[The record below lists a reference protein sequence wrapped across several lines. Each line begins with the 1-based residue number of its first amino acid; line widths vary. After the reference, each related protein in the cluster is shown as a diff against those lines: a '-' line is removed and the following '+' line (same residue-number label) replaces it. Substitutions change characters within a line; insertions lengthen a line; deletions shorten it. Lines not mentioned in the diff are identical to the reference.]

1 MAADRSRLAAAL
13 AYEEERRRRM
23 MESVPGLVTTPAQ
36 PAPSADFR
44 TNLENLSIGLGRGV
58 TTGLEGVKGIITDP
72 VGTAKG
78 VYETGKTVIRDPSV
92 IADALRY
99 TAEKATSGSLGAGEV
114 IGEMVSPTRGA
125 GGVGKRDIFI
135 GKSAKTYDP
144 TAEQRAI
151 EMEKAGVDRDTI
163 WRETGTG
170 RAFGPEWKQEI
181 SDIGADLDFE
191 KVPVRQN
198 AFDWADRYLVNR
210 GFRPIP
216 GGLYFSPIV
225 PDDVKKEALEY
236 GKEMSRF
243 VDAVPLES
251 AFRHQELR
259 QAYPEMFNELRVG
272 REISPVARGQ
282 YVEENKLVTTGGGQT
297 TNRLPGMTRN
307 EETSTLLH
315 ELQHAIQSKE
325 GFARGGDPSMA
336 RKAVQEEFKTAVSP
350 YAEAMSMRRDASGRA
365 GEAYRADYAHK
376 LQRMQQQENIKPAQ
390 LRRMSDWY
398 QYHREVSGELEK
410 MGLGWKMPTKAGA
423 KRDEW
428 INTATKVMQ
437 RLIERDRPE
446 MVGAAQRMTEKQA
459 KNLLARTD
467 RVFRK
472 TQEAA
477 IQESKVRE
485 KAQRLGEMGDFELYQ
500 RLAGEAEARA
510 TQARQRMT
518 AMERRQI
525 PPWKSLDVPE
535 QDLVILRR

>member
-1 MAADRSRLAAAL
+1 MASKKKQMPRGLLDPESQAIEEAVAAAP
-13 AYEEERRRRM
+13 R
-23 MESVPGLVTTPAQ
+23 VPAAL
-36 PAPSADFR
+36 SA
-44 TNLENLSIGLGRGV
+44 LGRGFYEANIEPLLSPV
-58 TTGLEGVKGIITDP
+58 QTARGLLSAGREFV
-72 VGTAKG
+72 
-78 VYETGKTVIRDPSV
+78 RDP
-92 IADALRY
+92 
-99 TAEKATSGSLGAGEV
+99 KATARAVVQAEAERLRQAGDRPESAFEYY
-114 IGEMVSPTRGA
+114 GGLLSPFSMLRRAPTR
-125 GGVGKRDIFI
+125 RDIFI

-144 TAEQRAI
+144 AAERRAL
-151 EMEKAGVDRDTI
+151 EMEQAGIDRDTI

-181 SDIGADLDFE
+181 SDVGADLDFE

-225 PDDVKKEALEY
+225 PDDVKKEALRY
-236 GKEMSRF
+236 GKEMAQL
-243 VDAVPLES
+243 VDAVPLKS
-251 AFRHQELR
+251 AFRHQELQ
-259 QAYPEMFNELRVG
+259 QAYPEMFNKLVIG
-272 REISPVARGQ
+272 RENSPLIRGQ
-282 YVEENKLVTTGGGQT
+282 FREESDLVTTGGGQT
-297 TNRLPGMTRN
+297 TNRIPGMTRN

-325 GFARGGDPSMA
+325 GFARGGDPSIA
-336 RKAVQEEFKTAVSP
+336 RKAVQEEFKTAAAP
-350 YAEAMSMRRDASGRA
+350 YADAMSRRRDASGKA

-376 LQRMQQQENIKPAQ
+376 LERMQRQENIKPAQ

-398 QYHREVSGELEK
+398 HYHREVSGELDK
-410 MGLGWKMPTKAGA
+410 MGLGWRMPTKAGA

-446 MVGAAQRMTEKQA
+446 MVGAAQLMTEKEA

-472 TQEAA
+472 TQDAA

-485 KAQRLGEMGDFELYQ
+485 KAQRLGQMEDFELYQ

-518 AMERRQI
+518 ATERRQT
-525 PPWKSLDVPE
+525 PPWKLLDVPE
-535 QDLVILRR
+535 QDFIFIR